1 MKSKLIKTL
10 LFITLTLNS
19 VLLSAEVMTATIKGK
34 VTDEKNQP
42 IVFATATLISPAT
55 KEIVKGEVCNDKGEF
70 SIGKVDQGEY
80 ILSVSMLGYDRI
92 DIEKVIVDGKK
103 KIIEQKITLRE
114 SSELLNDVVVTAKK
128 QFIEQSV
135 DKMVINPEASITTAS
150 ENVYE
155 ILRKLPGVT
164 IDNNDN
170 ISLKGM
176 QGVKVLIDD
185 KPTYV
190 SATQLASLLKG
201 MQGKNV
207 DKIEIIENPSA
218 RYDAEGNS
226 GIINIKTKHVK
237 TPGFNG
243 NVNGGIDVANKFGW
257 NGGIDLNM
265 KYNKFNIYGNYSNYN
280 WAGWNNMDASR
291 RYTSTALKGAY
302 QLIYNEGYYKG
313 SGHNYK
319 IGADYY
325 IAKNHVISA
334 MFRGNNGSNA
344 NIENSTTSF
353 TDKNKNIDSTLVTA
367 ANSSNKWLN
376 KTYNVN
382 YKWDIDT
389 TGQVLSFDM
398 DYAQF
403 DFSGPNAQKGEYYD
417 KHGQALHHP
426 INVNTNQGS
435 NIKIFTSKLD
445 YVLPLN
451 KNTNFEAG
459 LKTSTVNT
467 DSRIDMS
474 GYMTQSD
481 YFKYE
486 ENIQAAYVNGRFQ
499 MNKTTLQLG
508 LRLEN
513 TMSKGTSVT
522 TNQVNDTS
530 YLKLFPSFFAQ
541 QELNEKHNI
550 NFKYSYRIGRP
561 SYHTLN
567 PFIWMVDP
575 YTYNVGNP
583 NLKPQFTH
591 SAGLSHSYKGALITS
606 IGANYTKG
614 LFTQVIRQNDALKTM
629 YQTNENMNNSLDLN
643 ISETFQFQPFK
654 WWRFNGTIT
663 GMYKT
668 IQMDD
673 NEKDAI
679 NQKSMIANMSNNFTL
694 PYNIDFEV
702 SGRYSSKQL
711 VSNIVVLPYYTID
724 LGLQRKIL
732 KEQGTIKIAVS
743 DIFKT
748 ANGGAY
754 VKSESVDIDV
764 MNKWDS
770 RRLNISFNY
779 RFGKD
784 DFKTRA
790 NRSTS
795 SSEEQNRSSK

>member
-42 IVFATATLISPAT
+42 IEFATATLISPAT

-155 ILRKLPGVT
+155 ILRKLPGIT

-280 WAGWNNMDASR
+280 WAGWNSMDASR

-302 QLIYNEGYYKG
+302 QLIYNEGDYKG

-319 IGADYY
+319 I
-325 IAKNHVISA
+325 
-334 MFRGNNGSNA
+334 
-344 NIENSTTSF
+344 
-353 TDKNKNIDSTLVTA
+353 
-367 ANSSNKWLN
+367 
-376 KTYNVN
+376 
-382 YKWDIDT
+382 
-389 TGQVLSFDM
+389 
-398 DYAQF
+398 
-403 DFSGPNAQKGEYYD
+403 
-417 KHGQALHHP
+417 
-426 INVNTNQGS
+426 
-435 NIKIFTSKLD
+435 
-445 YVLPLN
+445 
-451 KNTNFEAG
+451 
-459 LKTSTVNT
+459 
-467 DSRIDMS
+467 
-474 GYMTQSD
+474 
-481 YFKYE
+481 
-486 ENIQAAYVNGRFQ
+486 
-499 MNKTTLQLG
+499 
-508 LRLEN
+508 
-513 TMSKGTSVT
+513 
-522 TNQVNDTS
+522 
-530 YLKLFPSFFAQ
+530 
-541 QELNEKHNI
+541 
-550 NFKYSYRIGRP
+550 
-561 SYHTLN
+561 
-567 PFIWMVDP
+567 
-575 YTYNVGNP
+575 
-583 NLKPQFTH
+583 
-591 SAGLSHSYKGALITS
+591 
-606 IGANYTKG
+606 
-614 LFTQVIRQNDALKTM
+614 
-629 YQTNENMNNSLDLN
+629 
-643 ISETFQFQPFK
+643 
-654 WWRFNGTIT
+654 
-663 GMYKT
+663 
-668 IQMDD
+668 
-673 NEKDAI
+673 
-679 NQKSMIANMSNNFTL
+679 
-694 PYNIDFEV
+694 
-702 SGRYSSKQL
+702 
-711 VSNIVVLPYYTID
+711 
-724 LGLQRKIL
+724 
-732 KEQGTIKIAVS
+732 
-743 DIFKT
+743 
-748 ANGGAY
+748 
-754 VKSESVDIDV
+754 
-764 MNKWDS
+764 
-770 RRLNISFNY
+770 
-779 RFGKD
+779 
-784 DFKTRA
+784 
-790 NRSTS
+790 
-795 SSEEQNRSSK
+795 